1 MKKKTKTDKTLS
13 PRDRMI
19 QGIRKQ
25 LLHQREVL
33 LTEAGIIKN
42 TSTDETLF
50 PELGDQAA
58 AEINRN
64 FMLRLRERERKLLK
78 KIDKALEKMDSG
90 TYGICETCGQEIGVK
105 RLEARP
111 VTTLCIE
118 CKTEQEAEEKLREK

>member
-78 KIDKALEKMDSG
+78 KIDKAIEKMDSG
-90 TYGICETCGQEIGVK
+90 TYGICETCGQEIGAK